1 MINRFLS
8 FMSIDDRDT
17 QESKLYYFQLVL
29 LLTSVIHH
37 VDLSVILLGCALLG
51 LNTRY
56 SRPAAL
62 VALLVLLLGVVTF
75 FPGVANHT
83 YFEVILLAF
92 LCWIDRSK
100 EEQRE
105 LFFQSCRWFLI
116 IVFFYAGV
124 QKVWYGEYF
133 DGRYLAYLA
142 SVAEKT
148 RTAFE
153 LLLPPEELSRL
164 IGYQIRPG
172 SGPFLVDSLFFKTL
186 SNMAWISEIAVALL
200 LLFRRTRTLGIIFGV
215 GTMFAIEFIARELVF
230 GILILNL
237 LFLFSTRDVNRRLLP
252 AYICAL
258 IYLAAVALS
267 WAPHFYWV

>member
-1 MINRFLS
+1 MIDRFLS
-8 FMSIDDRDT
+8 LMSIDDRDT
-17 QESKLYYFQLVL
+17 QESKLWCFQLVL
-29 LLTSVIHH
+29 LLTSAIHH

-51 LNTRY
+51 LKARY

-62 VALLVLLLGVVTF
+62 VALIVLLLGVVTF

-116 IVFFYAGV
+116 IVFFYSGV

-142 SVAEKT
+142 SVAERT
-148 RTAFE
+148 RAGFE

-164 IGYQIRPG
+164 LGYRIRPG

-186 SNMAWISEIAVALL
+186 SNMAVSAVDWSG
-200 LLFRRTRTLGIIFGV
+200 FWQTP
-215 GTMFAIEFIARELVF
+215 
-230 GILILNL
+230 
-237 LFLFSTRDVNRRLLP
+237 S
-252 AYICAL
+252 
-258 IYLAAVALS
+258 
-267 WAPHFYWV
+267 H

>member
-29 LLTSVIHH
+29 LLTSAIHH

-116 IVFFYAGV
+116 IVFFYSGV
-124 QKVWYGEYF
+124 QKAWYGEYF
-133 DGRYLAYLA
+133 DGRYLAHLVTA
-142 SVAEKT
+142 VERT
-148 RTAFE
+148 RTGFE
-153 LLLPPEELSRL
+153 LLLPPEEFSRL
-164 IGYQIRPG
+164 LSYRILPG
-172 SGPFLVDSLFFKTL
+172 NGPFLVDSLFFKIL
-186 SNMAWISEIAVALL
+186 SNGAWISEITAALL
-200 LLFRRTRTLGIIFGV
+200 LLFRRTRTLG
-215 GTMFAIEFIARELVF
+215 
-230 GILILNL
+230 
-237 LFLFSTRDVNRRLLP
+237 
-252 AYICAL
+252 
-258 IYLAAVALS
+258 LS
-267 WAPHFYWV
+267 SAS